1 MIPELVVSDLAGTAV
16 EDPGLVLG
24 AFRAGL
30 AVVRAEAD
38 DERLRGLM
46 GVDKREAF
54 ARLLGADP
62 HDDRVD
68 AALAAFVDR
77 AVDDARA
84 GRYAPFPGVPGAI
97 ARLTGAGVRV
107 AFTTGF
113 GTEILRAITAANGW
127 AEHADRSVASD
138 EVANGRP
145 APDVVLEAM
154 RRSGVEDPTRVA
166 VLGDTVIDV
175 GCARA
180 AGAGWALAVLTGSG
194 RRDELEAAGG
204 TVVADLP
211 AAVDLLL
218 RSGTA

>member
-1 MIPELVVSDLAGTAV
+1 MIPDLVVSDLAGTAV

-30 AVVRAEAD
+30 AVARAEAD

-54 ARLLGADP
+54 ARLLDTDP

-77 AVDDARA
+77 AVDDARS
-84 GRYAPFPGVPGAI
+84 GRYAPLPGVADAI
-97 ARLTGAGVRV
+97 ARLEAAGVRV

-127 AEHADRSVASD
+127 AEHVGRSVASD
-138 EVANGRP
+138 EVPNGRP

-154 RRSGVEDPTRVA
+154 RRSGVEDAARVA

-180 AGAGWALAVLTGSG
+180 AGAGWAIAVLTGSG
-194 RRDELEAAGG
+194 RREELEKAGG
-204 TVVADLP
+204 TVVPDLA

-218 RSGTA
+218 GPATV